1 MIYLGILL
9 LILVLIAGWCM
20 TMLSMPGN
28 WVMVG
33 AVALFAWLAPEGR
46 LDIEWYTVAV
56 LIVLAVLAEILEL
69 VASALGAKR
78 AGGSRRSAVLA
89 IFGSMAGALI
99 GALVGVPI
107 PVVGSLV
114 AAIVFAGV
122 GALVGAMLG
131 ETWKG
136 RTLAESWKVGQS
148 AFWGRLLG
156 ALAKTGIAT
165 AMFVIALIALIA
177 ASF

>member
-1 MIYLGILL
+1 MIYLELL
-9 LILVLIAGWCM
+9 LLFIALAAGWCL

-28 WVMVG
+28 WLIV
-33 AVALFAWLAPEGR
+33 AAAALFAWLAPPESF
-46 LDIEWYTVAV
+46 DISWQIVALLV
-56 LIVLAVLAEILEL
+56 GLAVTAELLEL
-69 VASALGAKR
+69 AASALGAKR
-78 AGGSRRSAVLA
+78 AGGSRRGAVLA
-89 IFGSMAGALI
+89 IGGSVAGALI
-99 GALVGVPI
+99 GAVVGVPI
-107 PVVGSLV
+107 PIIGQLV
-114 AAIVFAGV
+114 AAVLFAGI

-165 AMFVIALIALIA
+165 AMVVITAVAALV
-177 ASF
+177 

>member
-1 MIYLGILL
+1 MIYVGVLL
-9 LILVLIAGWCM
+9 LILALIAGWCM

-28 WVMVG
+28 WVIVA
-33 AVALFAWLAPEGR
+33 AVVLFAWLAPPDGP
-46 LDIEWYTVAV
+46 DISWQIVAV
-56 LIVLAVLAEILEL
+56 LAVLAVLAELLEL
-69 VASALGAKR
+69 AASALGASR
-78 AGGSRRSAVLA
+78 AGGSRRGAVLA
-89 IFGSMAGALI
+89 IFGSMVGAII
-99 GALVGVPI
+99 GAVAGVPI

-114 AAIVFAGV
+114 AAIAFAGV

-136 RTLAESWKVGQS
+136 RTLAESWKVGQA

-165 AMFVIALIALIA
+165 AMLAIAVVAAL
-177 ASF
+177 FD

>member
-1 MIYLGILL
+1 MIYLGVFL
-9 LILVLIAGWCM
+9 LILVLVAGWCM

-33 AVALFAWLAPEGR
+33 AVAFFAWLAPSDGP
-46 LDIEWYTVAV
+46 DISWQIVGV
-56 LIVLAVLAEILEL
+56 LVVLAILAELLEL
-69 VASALGAKR
+69 AASALGAKR
-78 AGGSRRSAVLA
+78 AGGSRRGAVLA
-89 IFGSMAGALI
+89 IFGSMVGAII
-99 GALVGVPI
+99 GAMVGVPI
-107 PVVGSLV
+107 PVIGSLV
-114 AAIVFAGV
+114 AAIVFAGA

-165 AMFVIALIALIA
+165 AMFVIAVIAVL
-177 ASF
+177 F

>member
-1 MIYLGILL
+1 MIYLGLL
-9 LILVLIAGWCM
+9 LLFLALIAGWCL

-28 WVMVG
+28 WLMVA
-33 AVALFAWLAPEGR
+33 AVALFAWLAPSATF
-46 LDIEWYTVAV
+46 DIGWPIVALLV
-56 LIVLAVLAEILEL
+56 GLAVVAELLEL
-69 VASALGAKR
+69 AASALGAKR
-78 AGGSRRSAVLA
+78 AGGSRRGAVLA
-89 IFGSMAGALI
+89 IFGSVA
-99 GALVGVPI
+99 GALVGAGVGLPI
-107 PVVGSLV
+107 PVIGSLV
-114 AAIVFAGV
+114 AAILFAGA

-165 AMFVIALIALIA
+165 AILVIAVVAAL
-177 ASF
+177 F

>member
-9 LILVLIAGWCM
+9 LILVLVAGWCM

-33 AVALFAWLAPEGR
+33 AVALFAWLAPADGP
-46 LDIEWYTVAV
+46 DISWQIVAV
-56 LIVLAVLAEILEL
+56 LLVLAVLAELLEL
-69 VASALGAKR
+69 AASALGAKR
-78 AGGSRRSAVLA
+78 AGGSRRGAVLA
-89 IFGSMAGALI
+89 IFGSMVGAII
-99 GALVGVPI
+99 GAMVGVPI
-107 PVVGSLV
+107 PIIGSLV
-114 AAIVFAGV
+114 AAIVFAGA

-165 AMFVIALIALIA
+165 AMLVIAVIA
-177 ASF
+177 AVF

>member
-1 MIYLGILL
+1 MLFVA
-9 LILVLIAGWCM
+9 LVVGWCM

-28 WVMVG
+28 WLMV
-33 AVALFAWLAPEGR
+33 ASVALFAWLAPPESF
-46 LDIEWYTVAV
+46 DISWTVVGV
-56 LIVLAVLAEILEL
+56 LIALAVLAELLEL
-69 VASALGAKR
+69 AASALGAKR
-78 AGGSRRSAVLA
+78 AGGSRRGAVLA
-89 IFGSMAGALI
+89 IVGSMVGAII
-99 GALVGVPI
+99 GAFVGVPI

-114 AAIVFAGV
+114 AAILFAGL

-165 AMFVIALIALIA
+165 AMVVITAVAALV
-177 ASF
+177 

>member
-1 MIYLGILL
+1 MIYLGLFL
-9 LILVLIAGWCM
+9 LIVVLAAGWCL

-28 WVMVG
+28 WVMVA
-33 AVALFAWLAPEGR
+33 AVALFAWLAPEGPHEIR
-46 LDIEWYTVAV
+46 WYTVAG
-56 LIVLAVLAEILEL
+56 LIALAVLGEVLEL
-69 VASALGAKR
+69 AASALGAKR
-78 AGGSRRSAVLA
+78 AGGSRRGAVLA
-89 IFGSMAGALI
+89 IVGSMVGAII
-99 GALVGVPI
+99 GAFVGVPI
-107 PVVGSLV
+107 PLIGSLV
-114 AAIVFAGV
+114 AAILFAGA

-165 AMFVIALIALIA
+165 AMFVIAVIA
-177 ASF
+177 ALF

>member
-1 MIYLGILL
+1 MIYLGVLL
-9 LILVLIAGWCM
+9 LILVLLAGWCM

-33 AVALFAWLAPEGR
+33 AVALFAWLAPSEG
-46 LDIEWYTVAV
+46 LDISWQIVAV
-56 LIVLAVLAEILEL
+56 LAVLAVLAELLEL
-69 VASALGAKR
+69 AASALGAKR
-78 AGGSRRSAVLA
+78 AGGSRRGAMLA
-89 IFGSMAGALI
+89 IVGSMVGAI
-99 GALVGVPI
+99 VGAMVGLPI
-107 PVVGSLV
+107 PIVGSLV
-114 AAIVFAGV
+114 AAILFAGL

-136 RTLAESWKVGQS
+136 RTLAESWQVGQS

-165 AMFVIALIALIA
+165 AILVIAVIA
-177 ASF
+177 AIF

>member
-1 MIYLGILL
+1 MIYLELFLL
-9 LILVLIAGWCM
+9 FVALAVGWCL

-28 WVMVG
+28 WLIV
-33 AVALFAWLAPEGR
+33 AAAALFAWLAPPETF
-46 LDIEWYTVAV
+46 DISWQIVALLV
-56 LIVLAVLAEILEL
+56 GLAVAAELLEL
-69 VASALGAKR
+69 AASALGAKR

-89 IFGSMAGALI
+89 IFGSVTGALI
-99 GALVGVPI
+99 GA
-107 PVVGSLV
+107 VVGLPVPVIGQLV
-114 AAIVFAGV
+114 AAILFAGV

-165 AMFVIALIALIA
+165 AMVVITAVAALL
-177 ASF
+177 

>member
-1 MIYLGILL
+1 MIYLGVVL

-28 WVMVG
+28 WVMVA
-33 AVALFAWLAPEGR
+33 AVALFAWLAPADGP
-46 LDIEWYTVAV
+46 DISWQIVVV
-56 LIVLAVLAEILEL
+56 LVVLAVLAELLEL
-69 VASALGAKR
+69 AASALGAKR
-78 AGGSRRSAVLA
+78 AGGSRRGAMLA
-89 IFGSMAGALI
+89 IFGSMVGAI
-99 GALVGVPI
+99 VGALVGLPI
-107 PVVGSLV
+107 PIVGSLV
-114 AAIVFAGV
+114 AAIAFAGV

-136 RTLAESWKVGQS
+136 RTLEESWKVGQA

-165 AMFVIALIALIA
+165 AMLAIAIVA
-177 ASF
+177 AIVP

>member
-1 MIYLGILL
+1 MIYLGIFL

-33 AVALFAWLAPEGR
+33 AVALFAWLAPSDGP
-46 LDIEWYTVAV
+46 DISWQIVVV
-56 LIVLAVLAEILEL
+56 LVVLAIVAELLEL
-69 VASALGAKR
+69 AASALGAKR
-78 AGGSRRSAVLA
+78 AGGSRRGAVLA
-89 IFGSMAGALI
+89 IFGSMVGAII
-99 GALVGVPI
+99 GAMVGVPI
-107 PVVGSLV
+107 PVIGSLV
-114 AAIVFAGV
+114 AAIVFAGA

-165 AMFVIALIALIA
+165 AMLVVAVIAVL
-177 ASF
+177 F